1 MLTVKRLPSG
11 VLHVR
16 GTGPCNWAHVTHWDI
31 DFFPEAGESFR
42 HELRMQIDNIPVE
55 SYEPGAGE
63 IVIEDGKVKA

>member
-16 GTGPCNWAHVTHWDI
+16 GTGPCNWAHVTHWYI
-31 DFFPEAGESFR
+31 DFFDEAGESFR
-42 HELRMQIDNIPVE
+42 HELRMQVDSIPL
-55 SYEPGAGE
+55 SSWEPGAAE